1 MTGAFIFYDDAC
13 GFCCRC
19 AEWLKAQ
26 PTFVPVSV
34 LPASQLPVEKGEKAE
49 LVVIDS
55 AGGVYRDTDAWLMTL
70 WLLTEWR
77 RWSVRL
83 ARGDRSLAR
92 KVVELAG
99 SWRHGLSRL
108 FALQSDV
115 DLRRELEVLPESPS
129 CHEGACELPRCRS
142 CGAGTAAGHAFCAKC
157 LAEALR
163 S

>member
-19 AEWLKAQ
+19 AEWLKEQ

-34 LPASQLPVEKGEKAE
+34 LPASRLPVAKGEKAE

-55 AGGVYRDTDAWLMTL
+55 DGGVYRDTDAWLMTL

-77 RWSVRL
+77 HWSAKL
-83 ARGDRSLAR
+83 ARGDRALAR
-92 KVVELAG
+92 RVVELAG

-115 DLRRELEVLPESPS
+115 ELRRGLE
-129 CHEGACELPRCRS
+129 ELPAAPRCDDGTCERPACRG
-142 CGAGTAAGHAFCAKC
+142 CGAGTAPGHSFCAKC
-157 LAEALR
+157 LAAALR